1 MKQLLYRL
9 SFKKRIWVSFV
20 LLMMVAIAASG
31 WSSYVISSSIVE
43 RNALRLSQDTI
54 NKSSQVL
61 DEKLKKIILLIM
73 SLKMSDPYIEVLRDV
88 SRGDVR
94 YYYTRLSALQPIL
107 AQLKFNDDFIQ
118 SVLIATPIGD
128 FYPTTYTRL
137 NDSSYYQSDM
147 YKKIKSKQRGVWMEG
162 HEDSFFYGKDR
173 VVSFVIDGSGEK
185 YVEDVFIVVNIK
197 EKDLQN
203 LIVDQVSSSTGYSL
217 INKEGQ
223 PVIGNTA
230 QDSGTAQDSWRLAP
244 AFLNHF
250 DGEEK
255 SGNFSYVIDG
265 KDYLI
270 NYTRLDVGEG
280 WILYDT
286 QSKQVVLKEVDAIK
300 WMTLLFIV
308 GFVLLALLL
317 SNMLTGLLLRP
328 LLRLH
333 MLMKQVEHN
342 DLDVRFHSVYQDEIS
357 QVGMRFN
364 LMLDEIKKLIH
375 TVKLGE
381 EEKRKTEIKALSAQ
395 MEPHFLY
402 NTLNTIY
409 CKSVL
414 GHTEA
419 VNEMILSLSTM
430 FQLGLSQGRDILL
443 IEDELLHVRNY
454 LTLQQNCYEDRFDF
468 HIDVEDE
475 SILQLHIPKLTL
487 QPLVENAIL
496 HGFQDREEGG
506 RIRIVLRRTK
516 EVLYVSV
523 EDNGIGM
530 DVDRVLQSMEG
541 PLVSQKGYALRN
553 IGHRLRLF
561 YGEDATIHY
570 YSEPGKGTKVQLI
583 ITLHEGEKN
592 YADNGYEV

>member
-20 LLMMVAIAASG
+20 LLMTVAIAASG

-61 DEKLKKIILLIM
+61 DEKLKKIILSIM

-94 YYYTRLSALQPIL
+94 NYYTRLSALQPIL

-137 NDSSYYQSDM
+137 NDSSFYQSDM
-147 YKKIKSKQRGVWMEG
+147 YKKIKSRQRGVWMEG
-162 HEDSFFYGKDR
+162 HEDAFFYGKDR

-217 INKEGQ
+217 INKEGR
-223 PVIGNTA
+223 PVLGNTA
-230 QDSGTAQDSWRLAP
+230 KDSGTAQDSWRLAP
-244 AFLNHF
+244 AFLKQF

-300 WMTLLFIV
+300 WMTLLFIA
-308 GFVLLALLL
+308 GFVVLGLLL

-333 MLMKQVEHN
+333 MLMKQVEHS
-342 DLDVRFHSVYQDEIS
+342 DLNVRFHSVYQDEVS

-364 LMLDEIKKLIH
+364 SMLDEIKKLIQ

-454 LTLQQNCYEDRFDF
+454 LMLQQNCYEDRFEF

-487 QPLVENAIL
+487 QPLVENSIL
-496 HGFQDREEGG
+496 HGFKDREEGG

-541 PLVSQKGYALRN
+541 PLVSHKGYALRN

-583 ITLHEGEKN
+583 ITLHEGERS
-592 YADNGYEV
+592 YAGNGYAV

>member
-1 MKQLLYRL
+1 MMKQLLYRL

-20 LLMMVAIAASG
+20 LLMTVAIAASG
-31 WSSYVISSSIVE
+31 WSSYAISSSIVE

-61 DEKLKKIILLIM
+61 DEKLKKIVLSIM

-88 SRGDVR
+88 SRGDAG
-94 YYYTRLSALQPIL
+94 YYYARLSALQPIL

-137 NDSSYYQSDM
+137 NDSSFYQSDM

-203 LIVDQVSSSTGYSL
+203 LIVDQVSSPTGYSL
-217 INKEGQ
+217 INKEGE
-223 PVIGNTA
+223 PVIGNA
-230 QDSGTAQDSWRLAP
+230 KDSGVAQESWRMAP
-244 AFLNHF
+244 AFLQHF

-270 NYTRLDVGEG
+270 NFTRLNVGEG

-300 WMTLLFIV
+300 WLTLLFIV

-364 LMLDEIKKLIH
+364 LMLDEIKKLIQ

-443 IEDELLHVRNY
+443 IEEELLHVRHY

-475 SILQLHIPKLTL
+475 SILQLRIPKLIL

-496 HGFQDREEGG
+496 HGFQDREEGC
-506 RIRIVLRRTK
+506 RIRIELRRTK
-516 EVLYVSV
+516 EVLYISV

-530 DVDRVLQSMEG
+530 DVNRVRQSIEG
-541 PLVSQKGYALRN
+541 PLVPRKGYALRN
-553 IGHRLRLF
+553 IGDRLRLF
-561 YGEDATIHY
+561 YGENASIHY
-570 YSEPGKGTKVQLI
+570 YSEPGKGTKVQFI
-583 ITLHEGEKN
+583 ITLHEGERS
-592 YADNGYEV
+592 YADNGYAV